1 MNILIIDDEKE
12 ITDLLNYYFK
22 AENYIVWTA
31 TNASEGFS
39 LIEEKAIDLL
49 LLDVMLPDQDGFSFL
64 QNLREEY
71 QFPVIMLT
79 AKIDDI
85 DKINGLT
92 LGADDY
98 ITKPF
103 NPLEVVARVK
113 SQLRRVKFYE
123 DTQKMERSYIDIRAL
138 HINLLSKQV
147 KLKERVLHLTP
158 IEYDILL
165 HLAQNKGKV
174 VSSEKI
180 FEEVWGE
187 QFLEYNN
194 TVMTHIAR
202 LREKLG
208 ENARKPDI
216 VKTVWGVGYIIE

>member
-12 ITDLLNYYFK
+12 ISDLLNYYFK
-22 AENYIVWTA
+22 AEKYTVWTA
-31 TNASEGFS
+31 TNANEGFS
-39 LIEEKAIDLL
+39 IIEEKDIDLL
-49 LLDVMLPDQDGFSFL
+49 LLDVMLPGQDGFSFL
-64 QNLREEY
+64 QILRSTY

-79 AKIDDI
+79 AKVDDI

-113 SQLRRVKFYE
+113 SQLRRVKLYE
-123 DTQKMERSYIDIRAL
+123 NNKKNEQSYIDIRAL

-147 KLKERVLHLTP
+147 KLKEQILHLTP

-165 HLAQNKGKV
+165 HLAENKGKV
-174 VSSEKI
+174 VSSEEI
-180 FEEVWGE
+180 FEKVWGE
-187 QFLEYNN
+187 QFLKCNN